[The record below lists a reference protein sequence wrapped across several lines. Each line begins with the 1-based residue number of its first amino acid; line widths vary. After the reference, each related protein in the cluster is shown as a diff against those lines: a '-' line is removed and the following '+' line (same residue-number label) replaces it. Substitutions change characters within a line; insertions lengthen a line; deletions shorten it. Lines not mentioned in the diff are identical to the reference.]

1 MTLHVLNAASGTQAF
16 TNCLHQLT
24 EGEPVVLLGDATYAA
39 LTGSET
45 LPLLQ
50 SAGACLY
57 ALHDDVR
64 LRGVA
69 GLIDTC
75 VTIISMS
82 DFVALTEESAVQLS
96 WF

>member
-1 MTLHVLNAASGTQAF
+1 MTLHVLNAAPGTQAY
-16 TNCLHQLT
+16 TNCIHQLT
-24 EGEPVVLLGDATYAA
+24 EGEPVVLLGDASYAA
-39 LTGSET
+39 LAGSET

-50 SAGACLY
+50 TAGARLY

-69 GLIDTC
+69 DRIDKS